1 MQKIKDVG
9 TSVYAT
15 AQSTGTKA
23 YSMVQT
29 SIMTLVAMFLLPLVV
44 SILTLRAAA
53 NKNSVQNYSVMALII
68 TGSYLAGAIG
78 YVLILRSGMDSDNQL
93 ITLLSLVMLCAAV
106 LVSAGGAATLV
117 WDADATVKT
126 ILKQ

>member
-1 MQKIKDVG
+1 MP
-9 TSVYAT
+9 TFEEMSAMAYST

-53 NKNSVQNYSVMALII
+53 NKNSVQNYNVMALII
-68 TGSYLAGAIG
+68 TGGYLAGAVG
-78 YVLILRSGMDSDNQL
+78 YVLILRSGMNSDNQL

-106 LVSAGGAATLV
+106 LVSTGGAATLV

>member
-1 MQKIKDVG
+1 
-9 TSVYAT
+9 
-15 AQSTGTKA
+15 
-23 YSMVQT
+23 
-29 SIMTLVAMFLLPLVV
+29 MTLVAMFLLPLVV

-53 NKNSVQNYSVMALII
+53 NKNSVQNYNVMALII
-68 TGSYLAGAIG
+68 TGGYLAGAIG
-78 YVLILRSGMDSDNQL
+78 YVLILRSGMNSDNQL

-106 LVSAGGAATLV
+106 LVSTGGAATLV

>member
-1 MQKIKDVG
+1 MVEMQKLKDVG

-15 AQSTGTKA
+15 GIKA
-23 YSMVQT
+23 YSIAQA
-29 SIMTLVAMFLLPLVV
+29 SIWTLVAMFLLPLVV

-68 TGSYLAGAIG
+68 TGSYLVGAIG
-78 YVLILRSGMDSDNQL
+78 YVLILRSGMDSDSQL
-93 ITLLSLVMLCAAV
+93 VTLLSLVMLCTAV
-106 LVSAGGAATLV
+106 LVSTGGAATLV

>member
-1 MQKIKDVG
+1 MP
-9 TSVYAT
+9 TFEEMSAMAYST

-29 SIMTLVAMFLLPLVV
+29 SIITLVAMFLLPLVV

-53 NKNSVQNYSVMALII
+53 NKNSVQNYNVMALII
-68 TGSYLAGAIG
+68 TGGYLAGAIG
-78 YVLILRSGMDSDNQL
+78 YVLILRSGMNSDNQL

-106 LVSAGGAATLV
+106 LVSTGGAATLV